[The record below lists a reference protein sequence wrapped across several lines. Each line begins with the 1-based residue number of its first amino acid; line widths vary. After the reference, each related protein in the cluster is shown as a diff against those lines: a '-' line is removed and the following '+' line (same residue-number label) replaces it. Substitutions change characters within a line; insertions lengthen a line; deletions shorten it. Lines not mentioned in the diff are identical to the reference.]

1 VPPKER
7 VVADTDPGEE
17 FRRLF
22 ERTGRSLLAQAYL
35 LTGDRQESQDLV
47 QDAFL
52 RAWRN
57 WARVSTLEN
66 QQAWLRRVLYNLA
79 VNRWRN
85 IGLRRS
91 RDSRLSRLDGASPGP
106 GVGHLDVMSALRSL
120 PENQRKSLVLV
131 TIIGLSPAEAAR
143 DMGAN
148 EDTVRVWVSR
158 ARARMKLLLALDAAS
173 SASGASND
181 WR

>member
-1 VPPKER
+1 
-7 VVADTDPGEE
+7 VADSDPGDA

-35 LTGDRQESQDLV
+35 LTGDRQEAQDLV
-47 QDAFL
+47 QETFL

-57 WARVSTLEN
+57 WARVATLDN

-79 VNRWRN
+79 VNRWRSVS
-85 IGLRRS
+85 LRRS
-91 RDSRLSRLDGASPGP
+91 RDSRLSRVDGASPGP
-106 GVGHLDVMSALRSL
+106 GVGHLDVMSALRTL

-131 TIIGLSPAEAAR
+131 AIVGLSPAEAAR

-158 ARARMKLLLALDAAS
+158 ARARMKLLLGLDATS
-173 SASGASND
+173 STSGASD
-181 WR
+181 DRR

>member
-1 VPPKER
+1 M
-7 VVADTDPGEE
+7 ADTDPGEE

-158 ARARMKLLLALDAAS
+158 ARARMKLLLGLDAMS
-173 SASGASND
+173 SARGAND
-181 WR
+181 DRR